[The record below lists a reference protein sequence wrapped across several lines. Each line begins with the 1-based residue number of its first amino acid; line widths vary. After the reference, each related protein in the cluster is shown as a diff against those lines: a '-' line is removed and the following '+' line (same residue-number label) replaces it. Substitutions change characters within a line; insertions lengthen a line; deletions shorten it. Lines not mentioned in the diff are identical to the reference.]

1 MDVVVLT
8 SSRVTLVRFGLGNE
22 NRELLLSAGAASRL
36 LLPRHLATS
45 GALDDPR
52 RRLDDRVV
60 VGHLPADDD
69 RYDLHLDDDAV
80 ADDLGV
86 LRAESGELLVAADTA
101 GRQ

>member
-1 MDVVVLT
+1 
-8 SSRVTLVRFGLGNE
+8 
-22 NRELLLSAGAASRL
+22 
-36 LLPRHLATS
+36 
-45 GALDDPR
+45 
-52 RRLDDRVV
+52 VV